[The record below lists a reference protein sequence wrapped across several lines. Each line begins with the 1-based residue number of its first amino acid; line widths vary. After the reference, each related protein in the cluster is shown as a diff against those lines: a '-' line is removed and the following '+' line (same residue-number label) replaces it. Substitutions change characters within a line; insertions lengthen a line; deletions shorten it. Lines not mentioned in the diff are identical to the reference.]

1 MDPKNVLR
9 HESDYFASL
18 DQAAFYEDDDDDTVY
33 VSNDESDL
41 YDRGDESDLLG
52 FVTTPV
58 PASSISQWQDE
69 EYARLNGRPDE
80 GLGFSEVVEGNP
92 RLED

>member
-52 FVTTPV
+52 FVTTP
-58 PASSISQWQDE
+58 AT
-69 EYARLNGRPDE
+69 
-80 GLGFSEVVEGNP
+80 FSEVVEGNP

>member
-52 FVTTPV
+52 FVTTP
-58 PASSISQWQDE
+58 ATFNE
-69 EYARLNGRPDE
+69 T
-80 GLGFSEVVEGNP
+80 VEGNP

>member
-1 MDPKNVLR
+1 MSKIKVPSQ
-9 HESDYFASL
+9 ESEYYATL

>member
-1 MDPKNVLR
+1 MSKIKVPSQ
-9 HESDYFASL
+9 ESEYYATL

-52 FVTTPV
+52 FVTTP
-58 PASSISQWQDE
+58 ATFNE
-69 EYARLNGRPDE
+69 T
-80 GLGFSEVVEGNP
+80 VEGNP